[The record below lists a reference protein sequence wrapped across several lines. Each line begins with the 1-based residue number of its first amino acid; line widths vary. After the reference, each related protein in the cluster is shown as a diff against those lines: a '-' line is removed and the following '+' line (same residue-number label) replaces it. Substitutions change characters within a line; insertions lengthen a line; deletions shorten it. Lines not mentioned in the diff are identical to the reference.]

1 MFEAKWGIRLV
12 RSLLLRIRIDHKM
25 MPPHSD
31 EQSKFK
37 TLFKWRFAFQMFG
50 NVITL
55 WYTLMISLTVKLF
68 WIIIQSKH
76 CTYYSGIKSVKTL
89 CHSKHAVHLFFFYF
103 SSNIRFRLLL
113 AVLYIYI
120 WIVAI
125 IDLSSKKI
133 LWFIVLTWW
142 MSGKRRQ
149 STREVIR
156 FPFLL
161 LYAIV
166 FTSMVFRIFVEIGCC
181 CVFAS
186 GIAEHFNMEQV
197 SDFRVY
203 LLK

>member
-1 MFEAKWGIRLV
+1 M
-12 RSLLLRIRIDHKM
+12 
-25 MPPHSD
+25 
-31 EQSKFK
+31 
-37 TLFKWRFAFQMFG
+37 TLCIPNVWQCYYIVVYTDDFAHCEM
-50 NVITL
+50 
-55 WYTLMISLTVKLF
+55 F
-68 WIIIQSKH
+68 WIIIQAQNPSKPCAIPSMRFICFSFIFH
-76 CTYYSGIKSVKTL
+76 QTL
-89 CHSKHAVHLFFFYF
+89 DFVCFWLFC
-103 SSNIRFRLLL
+103 
-113 AVLYIYI
+113 I

-166 FTSMVFRIFVEIGCC
+166 FTSMVFRIFIEIESC